1 VLPVVS
7 IVGNS
12 GSGKTTFLEQL
23 IPKVIKRGYKVATIK
38 HDAHNFEI
46 DKPGKD
52 SWKHRQAGAETVILS
67 AKNRLAMIRELDT
80 EVDLDDILTN
90 YISEDIDLVITE
102 GYKTGDKPKIEIFRP
117 TKFAKPLFDLDDDK
131 VLTIVEN
138 KDNSNKLFADEEI
151 NKVVDLIVQEVIDK

>member
-1 VLPVVS
+1 MLPVVS

>member
-52 SWKHRQAGAETVILS
+52 SWKHRKAGAETVILS

-80 EVDLDDILTN
+80 EVGLDDILAN

>member
-1 VLPVVS
+1 MLPVVS

-52 SWKHRQAGAETVILS
+52 SWKHRKAGAETVILS

-80 EVDLDDILTN
+80 EVGLDDILAN